1 MYPYKIFYNFYI
13 YSSPVIKVV
22 VDNSSKRIL
31 RKIKFNEY
39 RLDELIDV
47 LGFDFLGSK
56 DDHEYMD
63 KKLH

>member
-1 MYPYKIFYNFYI
+1 M
-13 YSSPVIKVV
+13 V